1 MLPAGTYW
9 VKSRSF
15 GPMPTMLD
23 QEAACDDVVSD
34 AEDWQESTQRDGGPR
49 EVHGPGRRWRAQR
62 GTDMTTVMDK
72 QHLAR
77 WRNAVIAAFALGGI
91 TSATVGPRMPSLRA
105 DLGVDNAVIGAMLAG
120 VTVGAFA
127 GLGCSA
133 LILSR
138 LGARGGIRGALWLV
152 ALSVA
157 LIGFGAGVAHSP
169 LIASLGFLL
178 VGMGIG
184 ALDVMINVEGAA
196 VEREAGRTVLPL
208 MHAAWSA
215 GAVIGAGVGAGC
227 AALRIAVAWQFAG
240 EAVLIAAC
248 APMLTAVIPRM
259 SPALPASKK
268 RRRAERLRGWARGWA
283 DWRLLLIGVVMLGVE
298 LGEGSANNWLTLAV
312 RDDHHQGEAVAAL
325 FFVVFAAAET
335 TTRVFGGKLVDRVGR
350 RAAIRLTTALGVIGL
365 LLFIVASPA
374 WLVLAGTFLWAVGV
388 SMGFPLGMSAA
399 AESGPDPAAQVSV
412 VASIGYVANF
422 VAPPAVGV
430 LSQSFGLLNALWLL
444 VAFLLVSF
452 VAAGV
457 LQGRNSGGKEHR
469 ALARLP
475 SD

>member
-1 MLPAGTYW
+1 MSW

-15 GPMPTMLD
+15 GPMATALD
-23 QEAACDDVVSD
+23 QEAACDGVVSG
-34 AEDWQESTQRDGGPR
+34 AEDWQESTNRDGAPR
-49 EVHGPGRRWRAQR
+49 GVHGPGRHGRAYR
-62 GTDMTTVMDK
+62 GTDMTTVTDM
-72 QHLAR
+72 QSLAR

-105 DLGVDNAVIGAMLAG
+105 DLAVDNAVIGAMLAG

-127 GLGCSA
+127 GLGSSA

-138 LGARGGIRGALWLV
+138 LGARGGIRSALWLV
-152 ALSVA
+152 ALSLA
-157 LIGFGAGVAHSP
+157 LIGFGAGVAHNP
-169 LIASLGFLL
+169 LIASLGLFL
-178 VGMGIG
+178 VGIGIG

-227 AALRIAVAWQFAG
+227 AALDIAVPWQFAG
-240 EAVLIAAC
+240 EAVLIAGC
-248 APMLTAVIPRM
+248 APILTAVIPRM
-259 SPALPASKK
+259 PPVLPASTK
-268 RRRAERLRGWARGWA
+268 RSGAERLRNWARGWTH
-283 DWRLLLIGVVMLGVE
+283 WRLLLIGVVMLGVE
-298 LGEGSANNWLTLAV
+298 IGEGSANNWLTLAV
-312 RDDHHQGEAVAAL
+312 RDDHHQAAAAAAL

-335 TTRVFGGKLVDRVGR
+335 TTRVFGGRLVDRVGR
-350 RAAIRLTTALGVIGL
+350 RAAVRLTTALGVIGM

-374 WLVLAGTFLWAVGV
+374 WLVLAGTVLWAVGV

-422 VAPPAVGV
+422 VAPPAIGL
-430 LSQSFGLLNALWLL
+430 LSQSFGLLDALWLI
-444 VAFLLVSF
+444 VAFLALSF

-457 LQGRNSGGKEHR
+457 LKSG
-469 ALARLP
+469 AAT
-475 SD
+475 